1 MGTNAYE
8 LITGNQARARP
19 DRARRPPGLTAPAW
33 TAGLALAFLV
43 AAGSAYAQAP
53 TSPTTVFCHDSA
65 RGVVSEVLA
74 SDCRGEVVSAAR
86 AAEIRAERERRVQR
100 AIQVPPDAEPADRR
114 PSGIGTGFFVAG
126 GGKVVTNNHVIEHCA
141 RIAIETPLG
150 RRGAARVL
158 ATDPTA
164 DLALLESELPT
175 QAVPTF
181 RLGPVPVADTVIV
194 VIGYPDQGLPP
205 IQPVLVTGTLLP
217 IWPSDD
223 GVTRLQMR
231 ADVRRGNS
239 GGPVID
245 PNGQVIGVVNAKLDT
260 VKVYRKTGEVVR
272 GIGFAIAA
280 PSVLRFLADNQV
292 EYRSAAQTVALPV
305 AQVNDLARKL
315 VVRVACWLP

>member
-1 MGTNAYE
+1 MAA
-8 LITGNQARARP
+8 LV
-19 DRARRPPGLTAPAW
+19 LC
-33 TAGLALAFLV
+33 AGLALAIL
-43 AAGSAYAQAP
+43 AAGTAGAQSPPAP
-53 TSPTTVFCHDSA
+53 ATVLCHDTA
-65 RGVVSEVLA
+65 RGVVSAVLA

-100 AIQVPPDAEPADRR
+100 AIQGPPDADPADRR
-114 PSGIGTGFFVAG
+114 PSGIGSGFFVAG
-126 GGKVVTNNHVIEHCA
+126 GGKVVTNNHVIEQCA

-150 RRGAARVL
+150 RRGVARVL

-181 RLGPVPVADTVIV
+181 RLGPIPVADTSVVI
-194 VIGYPDQGLPP
+194 IGYPDQGLAP
-205 IQPVLVTGTLLP
+205 IQPVLVAGTLLP

-223 GVTRLQMR
+223 GVTRLQLR

-260 VKVYRKTGEVVR
+260 VKVFRKTGEVVR

-280 PSVLRFLADNQV
+280 PSVLRFLADNHV
-292 EYRSAAQTVALPV
+292 EYRSAAQSVALPV
-305 AQVNDLARKL
+305 GQVNDLARAL
-315 VVRVACWLP
+315 VVRVACWLN